1 MLCQYLLIGC
11 WFLSGAHG
19 TLPNTRRLRTIEAG
33 GGDVLLPVPKK
44 RKTSIAR
51 PVQSS
56 DTDLS
61 GVYGDHEPMA
71 VDSRKAPVQ
80 HGILRQRSR
89 QNLLLWSTP
98 DYQIHVLKRSGG
110 LPVRVASIKKDLILL
125 LDPMAQLTERL
136 SHILDR
142 MGSKESSS
150 ILEAA
155 ETFINSEK
163 KIEMMVQLK
172 LFELGESAL
181 TMEEVQQLF
190 AVNRDADQKMTLAP
204 ILHPD
209 DLQRECQRQ
218 GESFLEEMKAMK
230 DKLIIAESDFYLDK
244 VKATSSLVMEYFC
257 QVVDLLYKN
266 KFVKR
271 DSVRSA
277 FGLEEAQKLEQLS
290 DYIYSKFWKQTRDTI
305 YNSQIGITQ
314 HWYLRI
320 LNKSFEAFGA
330 KEQMILDLSVWVR
343 NLKFYGRVSFRKKVC
358 WEWSNFKKS
367 FSMDKFI
374 KMISDSQLVKNP
386 EYFAGHS
393 AKFHEQAKHYD
404 NTEDV
409 QNLVELIFQ
418 LTKNNLP
425 LRSSEQWL
433 LNISCKLL
441 HFIDQA
447 LLPGI
452 MGEKSSRTV
461 ADVGR
466 FEAKIGLILLHSRIK
481 DTIMLKK
488 QFQSFIRL
496 QNPKSLKLEDNE
508 KIDIYDHYRNQ
519 IIGLTEEYKKAYSE
533 AMKDKTLSSWLSNQK
548 RMELDQ

>member
-110 LPVRVASIKKDLILL
+110 LP
-125 LDPMAQLTERL
+125 ERL

-181 TMEEVQQLF
+181 TMEEVQQL
-190 AVNRDADQKMTLAP
+190 
-204 ILHPD
+204 
-209 DLQRECQRQ
+209 
-218 GESFLEEMKAMK
+218 
-230 DKLIIAESDFYLDK
+230 
-244 VKATSSLVMEYFC
+244 
-257 QVVDLLYKN
+257 
-266 KFVKR
+266 
-271 DSVRSA
+271 RSA
-277 FGLEEAQKLEQLS
+277 EGMPATGGIIFGGDEGNEGQA
-290 DYIYSKFWKQTRDTI
+290 Y
-305 YNSQIGITQ
+305 
-314 HWYLRI
+314 HCRI
-320 LNKSFEAFGA
+320 
-330 KEQMILDLSVWVR
+330 
-343 NLKFYGRVSFRKKVC
+343 
-358 WEWSNFKKS
+358 
-367 FSMDKFI
+367 
-374 KMISDSQLVKNP
+374 
-386 EYFAGHS
+386 
-393 AKFHEQAKHYD
+393 
-404 NTEDV
+404 
-409 QNLVELIFQ
+409 
-418 LTKNNLP
+418 
-425 LRSSEQWL
+425 
-433 LNISCKLL
+433 
-441 HFIDQA
+441 
-447 LLPGI
+447 
-452 MGEKSSRTV
+452 
-461 ADVGR
+461 
-466 FEAKIGLILLHSRIK
+466 
-481 DTIMLKK
+481 
-488 QFQSFIRL
+488 
-496 QNPKSLKLEDNE
+496 
-508 KIDIYDHYRNQ
+508 
-519 IIGLTEEYKKAYSE
+519 
-533 AMKDKTLSSWLSNQK
+533 
-548 RMELDQ
+548 

>member
-110 LPVRVASIKKDLILL
+110 LTVRVASIKKDLILL
-125 LDPMAQLTERL
+125 LDPMTQLTERL

-181 TMEEVQQLF
+181 TMEEVQQL
-190 AVNRDADQKMTLAP
+190 
-204 ILHPD
+204 
-209 DLQRECQRQ
+209 
-218 GESFLEEMKAMK
+218 
-230 DKLIIAESDFYLDK
+230 
-244 VKATSSLVMEYFC
+244 
-257 QVVDLLYKN
+257 
-266 KFVKR
+266 
-271 DSVRSA
+271 RSA
-277 FGLEEAQKLEQLS
+277 EGMPATGGIIFGGDEGNEGQA
-290 DYIYSKFWKQTRDTI
+290 Y
-305 YNSQIGITQ
+305 
-314 HWYLRI
+314 HCRI
-320 LNKSFEAFGA
+320 
-330 KEQMILDLSVWVR
+330 
-343 NLKFYGRVSFRKKVC
+343 
-358 WEWSNFKKS
+358 
-367 FSMDKFI
+367 
-374 KMISDSQLVKNP
+374 
-386 EYFAGHS
+386 
-393 AKFHEQAKHYD
+393 
-404 NTEDV
+404 
-409 QNLVELIFQ
+409 
-418 LTKNNLP
+418 
-425 LRSSEQWL
+425 
-433 LNISCKLL
+433 
-441 HFIDQA
+441 
-447 LLPGI
+447 
-452 MGEKSSRTV
+452 
-461 ADVGR
+461 
-466 FEAKIGLILLHSRIK
+466 
-481 DTIMLKK
+481 
-488 QFQSFIRL
+488 
-496 QNPKSLKLEDNE
+496 
-508 KIDIYDHYRNQ
+508 
-519 IIGLTEEYKKAYSE
+519 
-533 AMKDKTLSSWLSNQK
+533 
-548 RMELDQ
+548 